1 MATSDHRDWWEIPTT
16 YDEFSAAVVAQM
28 PRWREHEAE
37 INKALA
43 RLQTA
48 EMVIGQPTKRR
59 GWSTGMAQVRG

>member
-1 MATSDHRDWWEIPTT
+1 MTSWWIDAQKDRET
-16 YDEFSAAVVAQM
+16 FHAAVLAQM